1 MSTFL
6 PDLTLKYSKRL
17 NNENKNENNNNIS
30 QTQTVIINKGEP
42 FNVIKEET
50 DPLKIKDLVEK
61 IRTPE
66 NITQFKETFLEI
78 LINYFTDEYVL
89 LQNIIEFSK
98 KIVMKEADLK
108 KLIAILVTDGDSS
121 RINIEYDI
129 PEKLSKCCVPC
140 TKNLIYQEIKSI
152 IIDNKNVFQFFYNQF
167 HTQMSNVFNIS
178 LDYILPNN

>member
-6 PDLTLKYSKRL
+6 PDLALKYSKRL
-17 NNENKNENNNNIS
+17 NNNNIS

-42 FNVIKEET
+42 FNVRKEET
-50 DPLKIKDLVEK
+50 ELLKIKDVVEK

-78 LINYFTDEYVL
+78 LINYLTDEYVL

-98 KIVMKEADLK
+98 KRVMKEVDLK
-108 KLIAILVTDGDSS
+108 NLIAILVTDGDTG

-129 PEKLSKCCVPC
+129 PEKLSKYCVPC
-140 TKNLIYQEIKSI
+140 TKDLIYQEIKSI
-152 IIDNKNVFQFFYNQF
+152 IIDNKNDFQFFFNQF

-178 LDYILPNN
+178 LEFILPNN

>member
-6 PDLTLKYSKRL
+6 QDLTLKYSKRL

-50 DPLKIKDLVEK
+50 DPLKFKDIVDK
-61 IRTPE
+61 IRTCE

-98 KIVMKEADLK
+98 KIVMKE
-108 KLIAILVTDGDSS
+108 VDSGY
-121 RINIEYDI
+121 RW
-129 PEKLSKCCVPC
+129 
-140 TKNLIYQEIKSI
+140 
-152 IIDNKNVFQFFYNQF
+152 
-167 HTQMSNVFNIS
+167 
-178 LDYILPNN
+178 